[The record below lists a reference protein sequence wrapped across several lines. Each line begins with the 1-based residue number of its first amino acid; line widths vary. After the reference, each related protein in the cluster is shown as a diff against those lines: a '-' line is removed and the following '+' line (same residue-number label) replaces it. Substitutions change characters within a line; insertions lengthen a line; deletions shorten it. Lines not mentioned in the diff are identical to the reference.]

1 LRYIRCTIHLPLIL
15 RADSL
20 IAVKWW
26 VDASF
31 ATHGE
36 FRGHTG
42 ATISM
47 GRGSLSSMSRK
58 QKINTRSSTE
68 AELVG
73 ADDAMPQ
80 IIWTKYFIEA
90 QGHVISENILYK
102 DNLST
107 MLLEKNGK
115 KSSSKRTKHIGV
127 RYFFIKDRV
136 DSGDL
141 TIKHFATEV
150 MIGDH
155 FTRSLQGALLHKL
168 RAEVQGIPTD
178 LSNVELGWD
187 REGGNE
193 GIGRGYTDP
202 SPQEC
207 VGKAPTSVSTQT
219 GLSERYGKP
228 NLIHMSKILDAPP
241 ATSTSLCTCDVG
253 TKVSIG
259 GRSNAQVLMR
269 TR

>member
-1 LRYIRCTIHLPLIL
+1 
-15 RADSL
+15 
-20 IAVKWW
+20 
-26 VDASF
+26 
-31 ATHGE
+31 
-36 FRGHTG
+36 
-42 ATISM
+42 
-47 GRGSLSSMSRK
+47 MSKK
-58 QKINTRSSTE
+58 QKIDTRSSTE
-68 AELVG
+68 AEIVG

-80 IIWTKYFIEA
+80 SMWMKYFIEV
-90 QGHVISENILYK
+90 QGQGISENILYQ

-107 MLLEKNGK
+107 MLLVKNGK
-115 KSSSKRTKHIGV
+115 QSSSKRTKHIRV
-127 RYFFIKDRV
+127 RYFCIKNKF

-141 TIKHFATEV
+141 AIKHCPTED
-150 MIGDH
+150 MIGDY
-155 FTRSLQGALLHKL
+155 FTKSLQGALFHKF

-193 GIGRGYTDP
+193 GIDRGYTDP